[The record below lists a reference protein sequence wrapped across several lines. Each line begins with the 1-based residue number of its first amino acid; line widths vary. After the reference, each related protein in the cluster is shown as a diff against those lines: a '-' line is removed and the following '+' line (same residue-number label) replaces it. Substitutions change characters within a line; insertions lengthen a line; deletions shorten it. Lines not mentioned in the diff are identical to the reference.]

1 MLFSSLLAVLTLHVF
16 GAIAADAEAPGTEG
30 STPQKPNLAAD
41 VKTTFPDSDILG
53 VRLINGRPTKALVD
67 ITNKEDAPIQISVLA
82 GVLATTKPLPEGTP
96 AYQGIIRNLTIV
108 QYNQAI
114 EAGETRSF
122 TYSFALDMQPQ
133 DVKLELAAVVSN
145 AKGDIYQLV
154 AHDGVVAIVE
164 APTSFLDPQMYAT
177 PPGASAPTV
186 RRKDA
191 VLTVPSIFLYL
202 VLSAAFAGTLYFVYK
217 TWIEALFPQ
226 AKRTKPASSGPRKAK
241 KLADADADATLSG
254 SESAVATGSK
264 TYDESW
270 IPDHH
275 INRPVA
281 KRVKSTPKKKV
292 VE

>member
-164 APTSFLDPQMYAT
+164 APTSFLDPQI
-177 PPGASAPTV
+177 
-186 RRKDA
+186 
-191 VLTVPSIFLYL
+191 IFLYL